1 MPKNIFLDTFP
12 TSCTGKAK
20 QDLASETEQCK
31 EWIRECIKA
40 GNKIYVPEI
49 SYYEA
54 VRELKRLI
62 ATTQIEKLRFFC
74 SSLPDRFIPIN
85 SSHIEKSSDL
95 WAISRQNG
103 KQTSSDDS
111 LDGDM
116 ILCAQVLSFNL
127 DISDFIVATTNTKHL
142 IDFVPVGLW
151 RSITPGS

>member
-1 MPKNIFLDTFP
+1 MPKDIFLDTFP
-12 TSCTGKAK
+12 TSCAGKAK
-20 QDLASETEQCK
+20 QDPSSETEQCK

-40 GNKIYVPEI
+40 GHKIYVPEI

-54 VRELKRLI
+54 VRELKRLNAI
-62 ATTQIEKLRFFC
+62 TQIAKLRFFC

-85 SSHIEKSSDL
+85 SSHIEKASDL

-103 KQTSSDDS
+103 KQTSSEDS

-127 DISDFIVATTNTKHL
+127 DTSDFIVATTNTKHL